1 MAFVK
6 KKTLSNVCLKS
17 FFLSFVFF
25 GASNFFHKLLFPLF
39 LGKMSVCARANIA
52 DMANKKVIACNRDI
66 IFTVRVI

>member
-1 MAFVK
+1 M
-6 KKTLSNVCLKS
+6 
-17 FFLSFVFF
+17 FFKCVLEEVFCHLF
-25 GASNFFHKLLFPLF
+25 FFFAASNFFHKLLFPLF